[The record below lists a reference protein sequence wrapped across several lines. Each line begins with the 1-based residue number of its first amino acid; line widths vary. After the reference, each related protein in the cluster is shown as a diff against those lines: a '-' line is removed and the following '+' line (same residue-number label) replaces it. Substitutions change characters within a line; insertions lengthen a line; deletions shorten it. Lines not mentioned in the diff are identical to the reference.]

1 MHCCLVQYIARNTNA
16 RSFAKLKFLLF
27 IAILHAPRQAQDKKK
42 WAQTVNYLA
51 FQYFDFEQ
59 PDEGYSTNASL
70 IPN

>member
-1 MHCCLVQYIARNTNA
+1 
-16 RSFAKLKFLLF
+16 LF
-27 IAILHAPRQAQDKKK
+27 VPILHAPRQAQDKKK

-59 PDEGYSTNASL
+59 PDEGYSTNTSL